1 MYELYS
7 KIIEVKLEIFF
18 FIMVNKVIYRII
30 EFEMYVFLYL
40 VYEYLK

>member
-30 EFEMYVFLYL
+30 EFEMYVFLYF
-40 VYEYLK
+40 